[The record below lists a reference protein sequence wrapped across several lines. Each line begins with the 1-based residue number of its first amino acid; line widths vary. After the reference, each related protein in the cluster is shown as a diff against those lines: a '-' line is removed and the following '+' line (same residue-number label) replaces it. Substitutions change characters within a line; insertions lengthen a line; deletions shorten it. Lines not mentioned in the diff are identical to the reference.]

1 MTLHRTTAYRPAAAM
16 GEAGG
21 SRQRIEELLYAYA
34 ERLDAGDF
42 VGVGALFADGEIRAA
57 GDGPPIRGAEAVQQV
72 YAATV
77 RLYGDGT
84 PRTKHVTSNVMLQLD
99 EAGGTATARS
109 YFTVLQQLE
118 DFPLQVIV
126 AGRYHDTFARVDS
139 VWRFKVRGMY
149 VDLQGDLGRH
159 LLVELPRSA

>member
-1 MTLHRTTAYRPAAAM
+1 M
-16 GEAGG
+16 GEASD
-21 SRQRIEELLYAYA
+21 SRQRIEDLLYAYA

-42 VGVGALFADGEIRAA
+42 AGVGALFADGQIRVAE
-57 GDGPPIRGAEAVQQV
+57 DGPSICGAEAVRQL

-84 PRTKHVTSNVMLQLD
+84 PRTKHVTTNVTVQVD

-118 DFPLQVIV
+118 DLPLQVIV
-126 AGRYHDTFARVDS
+126 AGRYHDTFARVDG
-139 VWRFKVRGMY
+139 VWRFKVRRMY
-149 VDLQGDLGRH
+149 VDLRGDLGRH
-159 LLVELPRSA
+159 LLV

>member
-1 MTLHRTTAYRPAAAM
+1 M
-16 GEAGG
+16 GEAGD
-21 SRQRIEELLYAYA
+21 SQQRIEQLLYAYA
-34 ERLDAGDF
+34 ECIDAGDF
-42 VGVGALFADGEIRAA
+42 AGVGALFAEGEIRATR
-57 GDGPPIRGAEAVQQV
+57 DGPQIRGAEAVQQL

-84 PRTKHVTSNVMLQLD
+84 PRTKHVTSNVMVQVD
-99 EAGGTATARS
+99 EAVGTATARS

-139 VWRFKVRGMY
+139 GWRFKVRRMY

-159 LLVELPRSA
+159 LLIELSRSA

>member
-1 MTLHRTTAYRPAAAM
+1 M
-16 GEAGG
+16 GEAGD

-34 ERLDAGDF
+34 ERIDAGDF
-42 VGVGALFADGEIRAA
+42 AEVGALFADGEIRVAE
-57 GDGPPIRGAEAVQQV
+57 DGPSIRGAEGVWQL

-84 PRTKHVTSNVMLQLD
+84 PRTKHVTSNVMGEVD
-99 EAGGTATARS
+99 EAVGTATARS

-126 AGRYHDTFARVDS
+126 AGRYHDTFARVGG
-139 VWRFKVRGMY
+139 VWRFKVRRMY

-159 LLVELPRSA
+159 LLVELPRST